1 MIIVG
6 IAYTVVA
13 VQKLGLKFL
22 SLGQD
27 LKPDLCDK
35 NAMLYQ
41 LSFCVKRKVVF
52 RWVHNSQ
59 WIIII
64 IQNSYY

>member
-6 IAYTVVA
+6 IAYIVVA

-41 LSFCVKRKVVF
+41 LSFHVKRKVVF
-52 RWVHNSQ
+52 R
-59 WIIII
+59 
-64 IQNSYY
+64 